1 MPRVAANNEPM
12 TVVAMQ
18 YWLEAGIEFV
28 VTIAQ
33 TGKLADVIIDKM
45 MRANLR
51 PYLRVLML
59 AVVW

>member
-1 MPRVAANNEPM
+1 
-12 TVVAMQ
+12 MQ
-18 YWLEAGIEFV
+18 YWLEAGTEFV

-33 TGKLADVIIDKM
+33 TGKVTDVITDKM

-59 AVVW
+59 AVVWWLSWPF